1 MRASIGGTAPA
12 LRGGASIIVVIGALS
27 FTGCG
32 KSEQPDPETGQSW
45 NEQGTTT
52 GGEAESQQTAMS
64 GNCPMHVQGTSVE
77 AENIEGGAALV
88 FITTGD
94 TDALRERV
102 RNMAATHES
111 SAMRTESQ
119 RMGTSTSA
127 SDTKL
132 SGGMQDTT
140 AGAKDVEDM
149 ATAPGAEA
157 AAGTATSPDVDT
169 RVEDIPGGA
178 RLIIV
183 ATNAADVE
191 AVRATTE
198 QQAQQLTAGE
208 CPMTTHSHSMSG
220 TVAPASG
227 TPPALP
233 GGASPHST
241 QPSGSMQ

>member
-1 MRASIGGTAPA
+1 
-12 LRGGASIIVVIGALS
+12 
-27 FTGCG
+27 
-32 KSEQPDPETGQSW
+32 
-45 NEQGTTT
+45 
-52 GGEAESQQTAMS
+52 MS
-64 GNCPMHVQGTSVE
+64 ANCPMHVQGTSVE
-77 AENIEGGAALV
+77 AENVEGGAALV

-119 RMGTSTSA
+119 RMGTSTS
-127 SDTKL
+127 DTKL

-140 AGAKDVEDM
+140 AGAKDVDDT
-149 ATAPGAEA
+149 ATVPGAQPEA
-157 AAGTATSPDVDT
+157 DTASSPDVDT

-178 RLIIV
+178 RLIII
-183 ATNAADVE
+183 ATNATDVD
-191 AVRATTE
+191 AVRTTTE

-220 TVAPASG
+220 TTPPASG

-233 GGASPHST
+233 GGTPSHST